1 MSNLHITSK
10 CQLEIQNCLQFSNLN
25 AWLLGTVSVAIHE
38 YQIRIIP
45 TRSIAIALEIRGI
58 TATDCNLT
66 QQ

>member
-1 MSNLHITSK
+1 M
-10 CQLEIQNCLQFSNLN
+10 
-25 AWLLGTVSVAIHE
+25 LGCWEPWAVAIHE